1 MPIRRKGFLY
11 NCMVS
16 VANGSVVF
24 IYPKSVLCNDDI
36 YRESRWFVPWQ
47 RKNEVVDYEL
57 PVRFGFK
64 QVSPKAIRVG
74 SDNLELSSYTHQ
86 RMTKFGSGYIESG
99 DQVKIGFEMCEEL
112 WTAKS

>member
-1 MPIRRKGFLY
+1 MPVRRKGFLY

-16 VANGSVVF
+16 VVNGAVVF

-47 RKNEVVDYEL
+47 RKNEVVDFEL
-57 PVRFGFK
+57 PVGYGFK
-64 QVSPKAIRVG
+64 QVSPG
-74 SDNLELSSYTHQ
+74 SGEIQSSINSGDTLQ
-86 RMTKFGSGYIESG
+86 RMTKFGSGFMESG
-99 DQVKIGFEMCEEL
+99 DQVKIGFEMCEEM